1 MYSANGSGCHRGHAP
16 RTDGNRIGL
25 GRASVSAG
33 TPPPRDSIALN
44 SRGTA
49 HDELADPVRFV
60 YTLPLYSLV
69 TGRQIGTAVD
79 EATCVSSTPPP
90 CAVVDDTQTFH
101 MPEGDIVSHALVSV
115 VPILNALGSSSPG
128 PGPRPTPSSRRPAY
142 SPVGRGSSG
151 KSAADDAR
159 AFPGTIVEDAFW
171 VIDFA

>member
-1 MYSANGSGCHRGHAP
+1 MQ
-16 RTDGNRIGL
+16 RTVQAAIVAMLLALMGTASGL

-33 TPPPRDSIALN
+33 NAPPRDSIALN

-49 HDELADPVRFV
+49 HDESADPVRFV

-115 VPILNALGSSSPG
+115 VPDPQRPGFILTGS
-128 PGPRPTPSSRRPAY
+128 RPSANTIVKATGLFA
-142 SPVGRGSSG
+142 GRTGVVRE
-151 KSAADDAR
+151 SAVDDAR